1 MSLEIQYED
10 NTLRFLWTKGI
21 SILQYLHIMY
31 FYLLVNENILQ
42 NECNELSYDI
52 FINKGGAF

>member
-10 NTLRFLWTKGI
+10 NTLRFLRTKGV

-31 FYLLVNENILQ
+31 FYLLVNETILQ
-42 NECNELSYDI
+42 NECNEWYYDI
-52 FINKGGAF
+52 YINKGGAF